1 MKNFIHTLRPITILA
16 ILAVFACI
24 AVAPSAALA
33 GGSTNQSNKNM
44 WRNLAIGSGVV
55 AGYGLLHHN
64 NTATLL
70 GAAGAGYSAY
80 RYEQDRKA
88 QSAASRERGYYYRHR
103 YMRYHR
109 ASAPTTYYRGDR
121 KYYTFDGHRYYE
133 NMSTGARVRID

>member
-1 MKNFIHTLRPITILA
+1 MSTMRPMTLMAILA
-16 ILAVFACI
+16 IFACL
-24 AVAPSAALA
+24 ALAPMAAFA
-33 GGSTNQSNKNM
+33 GGSTNQSDKNL

-64 NTATLL
+64 TTTTVL

-88 QSAASRERGYYYRHR
+88 QSAASRRRDSYYRHH

-109 ASAPTTYYRGDR
+109 SYEPSSSIRGDR

-133 NMSTGARVRID
+133 NLHTGARYRVD